1 MRLLVTN
8 NDTVVLLMM
17 FRGRRFPR
25 PASEAA
31 AAAAAAFRGHATF
44 HPHFPCPTFDL
55 SRKIRSSVANDHMC
69 YAAATYIYNLSSIS
83 RLHNNKSIVDKM
95 RMIATA
101 RP

>member
-25 PASEAA
+25 PANEASA
-31 AAAAAAFRGHATF
+31 AVAAAAFRGHATF

-55 SRKIRSSVANDHMC
+55 SRKIPSRARESTVANDHMC
-69 YAAATYIYNLSSIS
+69 NTTD
-83 RLHNNKSIVDKM
+83 NKTSIVDKM
-95 RMIATA
+95 EIIQPTGYI
-101 RP
+101 